1 MLFLI
6 FGIPFNVSCFFVS
19 PIRVGC
25 SCMLWGLG
33 SWQLLTGNVLMFNC
47 CLQSLFPLSPVSSLS
62 STVCFC
68 LLLFPKFRLDAG
80 LGAHMQ
86 CLAAPCSKTTGFTTT
101 GFVSWICFLDL
112 FLDFSWICFLTTGTA
127 ECTAVMKRR
136 FFCLGC
142 YCRCSFYWY
151 HAIMILLFFLRRILV
166 LVLVVL
172 VILVVAILLFLV
184 AAVFLVADRVFVFC
198 FCCLLQLW
206 NHSFFVKCHLKIR

>member
-1 MLFLI
+1 MYALGPGFLTI
-6 FGIPFNVSCFFVS
+6 TDRQRTDV
-19 PIRVGC
+19 
-25 SCMLWGLG
+25 
-33 SWQLLTGNVLMFNC
+33 QLLSSKSF
-47 CLQSLFPLSPVSSLS
+47 SSFSSLLFVFNS
-62 STVCFC
+62 
-68 LLLFPKFRLDAG
+68 LLLFASVPEISIGCRFRSPYAV
-80 LGAHMQ
+80 
-86 CLAAPCSKTTGFTTT
+86 PCCALQQNHGFHHN
-101 GFVSWICFLDL
+101 WICFLDL

-127 ECTAVMKRR
+127 ECTAVMKRII
-136 FFCLGC
+136 FCLGC

-206 NHSFFVKCHLKIR
+206 NHSFFVFVKCHLKIR